1 MTVTKANYNILK
13 KAAILGGLYIQ
24 EVEKA
29 ITETEQAEKEHNQKM
44 IVYISEKRKTNKK
57 YCH

>member
-29 ITETEQAEKEHNQKM
+29 ITEIEQAEKEHNQKM
-44 IVYISEKRKTNKK
+44 IAYISEKRKTNKK